1 MDFNLK
7 DKVVLITGGSK
18 GIGKAAAQ
26 AFASEGARVAVSA
39 RGLAEL
45 RQAAADIGG
54 QTLAVGADVTNLGD
68 VERMVREVTERFGTI
83 HVLVNNAG
91 GALKTAPFGE
101 LTDADWLQ
109 VVDLNLLS
117 AVRVSRAVIPHMQR
131 QKWGRIINVSTAG
144 GEQPDG
150 EMPAYNA
157 AKAALNNLTKSLSKA
172 YARDGILVNTI
183 SPAMTKSP
191 RLEQRLRQVAT
202 ERGISIAE
210 AEEYLLALRRSHNVL
225 RRAARTE
232 EVAHA
237 IVFLAG
243 DGATFITGTNLR
255 VDAGSVAAM

>member
-7 DKVVLITGGSK
+7 GKVVLITGASK

-26 AFASEGARVAVSA
+26 AFVNEGARVAINA
-39 RGLAEL
+39 RGADEL
-45 RQAAADIGG
+45 RAAAAEIGG
-54 QTLAVGADVTNLGD
+54 DTLAVSADVTHPPD
-68 VERMVREVTERFGTI
+68 VERMVAEVTQRFGTI

-91 GALKTAPFGE
+91 GALKTAPFDQLSDE
-101 LTDADWLQ
+101 DWLR

-117 AVRVSRAVIPHMQR
+117 AVRVSRAVLPYMQR

-144 GEQPDG
+144 AEQPDG
-150 EMPAYNA
+150 EMAAYNA
-157 AKAALNNLTKSLSKA
+157 AKAALNNLTKTLSKA

-191 RLEQRLRQVAT
+191 RLEQRLNQVAK
-202 ERGISIAE
+202 ERGISIPE

-232 EVAHA
+232 EVASA

-243 DGATFITGTNLR
+243 DGATFITGANLR